1 MHRDTS
7 TTYSCRLGRGLS
19 FLLATHLLAC
29 RALPADVG
37 PIVLVISSIEAPFF
51 PSLNGEP

>member
-19 FLLATHLLAC
+19 FLLATHLLAR

-37 PIVLVISSIEAPFF
+37 PIVLVFSCIEAPFSR
-51 PSLNGEP
+51 SLNGKP

>member
-37 PIVLVISSIEAPFF
+37 PIVLVISCIRSPFSF
-51 PSLNGEP
+51 SLNGKP